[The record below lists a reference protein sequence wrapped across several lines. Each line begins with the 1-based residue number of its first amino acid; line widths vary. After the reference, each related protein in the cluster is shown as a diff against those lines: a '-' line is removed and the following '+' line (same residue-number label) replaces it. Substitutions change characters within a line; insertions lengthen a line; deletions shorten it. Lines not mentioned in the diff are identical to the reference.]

1 MLYAVI
7 MAGGSGT
14 RLWPESRK
22 DRPKQLLKLLGD
34 QSMIGATVDRL
45 DELVPPSRVVIA
57 TTKQLAEKIHR
68 ELPQVPQESILCEPA
83 PRNTAPCI
91 GLAAIHLLR
100 KDPQATM
107 AVMPADHVIR
117 PTDVFC
123 EAIRFG
129 EALVSEQP
137 QRLVTFGIRP
147 SYPSTS
153 FGYIQRGERFGTDTQ
168 ALPGPHPAAYR
179 VDRFRE
185 KPEIDVAREYLAAG
199 EFYWNAGI
207 FLWRARTIVDLLARF
222 EPEMAEHLEQ
232 IDKAFGSPDF
242 DAVLEREFSA
252 MKKVSIDYA
261 VMERAEDV
269 AVVEAPFEWDDV
281 GGWRAVERLGQTD
294 DAGNLIDAARCVSI
308 NSSGTIVRCDD
319 PRHLVALVGV
329 ENLIVI
335 VTPDATLIADKE
347 QEESIRLLNE
357 ELRKRGWEEYL

>member
-1 MLYAVI
+1 MLHAVI

-22 DRPKQLLKLLGD
+22 DRPKQLLKILGD
-34 QSMIGATVDRL
+34 ESMIGATVRRL
-45 DELVPPSRVVIA
+45 DELVPASRVVIA
-57 TTKQLAEKIHR
+57 TTKQLAEKVHR
-68 ELPQVPQESILCEPA
+68 ELPQVPRESILCEPA

-117 PTDVFC
+117 PTDAFC

-129 EALVSEQP
+129 EALVSAQP
-137 QRLVTFGIRP
+137 RRLVTFGIRP
-147 SYPSTS
+147 GYPSTS
-153 FGYIQRGERFGTDTQ
+153 FGYIQRGEPLETDART
-168 ALPGPHPAAYR
+168 LSGPHPAAYR
-179 VDRFRE
+179 VNRFRE
-185 KPEIDVAREYLAAG
+185 KPELEVARQYMAAG

-222 EPEMAEHLEQ
+222 EPEMAEHLER
-232 IDKAFGSPDF
+232 IDKAFGAPDF
-242 DAVLEREFSA
+242 DAVLEREFRA

-294 DAGNLIDAARCVSI
+294 AAGNLIDAARCLSI
-308 NSSGTIVRCDD
+308 NSSGTIVRSDD

-335 VTPDATLIADKE
+335 VTPDATLIANKD

>member
-1 MLYAVI
+1 

-45 DELVPPSRVVIA
+45 EELVPASRVVIA
-57 TTKQLAEKIHR
+57 TTKQLAEKVHR
-68 ELPQVPQESILCEPA
+68 ELPLVPQESILCEPA

-168 ALPGPHPAAYR
+168 ALSGPHRAAYR

-185 KPEIDVAREYLAAG
+185 KPEIDVAREYLASG

-252 MKKVSIDYA
+252 MEKVSIDYA

-319 PRHLVALVGV
+319 PGHLVALVGA

-335 VTPDATLIADKE
+335 VTPDATLIANKE